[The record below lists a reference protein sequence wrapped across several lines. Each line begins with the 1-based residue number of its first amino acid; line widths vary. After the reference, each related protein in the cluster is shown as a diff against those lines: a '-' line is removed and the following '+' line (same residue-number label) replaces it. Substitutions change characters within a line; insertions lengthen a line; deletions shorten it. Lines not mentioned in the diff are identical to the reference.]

1 MKEIFF
7 KFYLNRENNRV
18 LEFDLLIKTHLFLF
32 CRTIL
37 LFSQDLRDPRY
48 FFSLSI
54 KETKRGSNLINT
66 REKKEEEEEKKI
78 PDSHFGVNTFSIFQP
93 VTRNK

>member
-32 CRTIL
+32 CSYIAI
-37 LFSQDLRDPRY
+37 FEDLRDPRY